1 MKNKTRVFLAV
12 VMAAVM
18 LWSTSFSVYA
28 GAAETGISPRLD
40 NCYGASMSFAVIDP
54 GVADFSVSYEGNPT
68 TFVHAKLTVTFEK
81 RILGVIWRTVDIG
94 TTNNEWVAFSGELQD
109 IFYDF
114 VTMDGA
120 GTYRANFKLEI
131 LGIDGSIDVIE
142 KSIDCRYSG

>member
-12 VMAAVM
+12 VMAVVM

-40 NCYGASMSFAVIDP
+40 NCNGASMSFAVIDP
-54 GVADFSVSYEGNPT
+54 GVADFIVSYEGNAT

-81 RILGVIWRTVDIG
+81 RVLGLFWRTVDIG
-94 TTNNEWVAFSGELQD
+94 TTNNEWVAFNDDLLGD
-109 IFYDF
+109 FYDF

-142 KSIDCRYSG
+142 ESIDCRYSG